1 MIAYMEFQINS
12 HLRAFET
19 VYIVKEVN
27 SEPSSADTTILE
39 VVKNKSSAHAI
50 LWIYFLVLAVVVASF
65 SFHLLKQGKKTTVVN
80 DLVHV
85 KPKHTARPRHTK
97 TGSQNLP
104 TNTDMSTPFR
114 CCIVKQLGSTTV
126 DNC

>member
-50 LWIYFLVLAVVVASF
+50 LWIYFLVLAVVVASAF
-65 SFHLLKQGKKTTVVN
+65 TYLSKGK
-80 DLVHV
+80 
-85 KPKHTARPRHTK
+85 RP
-97 TGSQNLP
+97 L
-104 TNTDMSTPFR
+104 
-114 CCIVKQLGSTTV
+114 
-126 DNC
+126 